1 MVTYPVAHK
10 YNQTSNIMNV
20 IENYGYLYYKKEIK
34 LTKNGIIK
42 YRTLSKLN
50 YKEIFYV
57 LKETWGEL

>member
-1 MVTYPVAHK
+1 MILVSLLKQRCIILYAFV
-10 YNQTSNIMNV
+10 NIKNKS
-20 IENYGYLYYKKEIK
+20 LLKQKKK
-34 LTKNGIIK
+34 KTNGIIK